1 MQAAEAAQSLGI
13 ADLRLPIGN
22 QQLEVD
28 KCIDLKDEGP
38 VLISDLKFQILRCQ
52 RRGL

>member
-28 KCIDLKDEGP
+28 N
-38 VLISDLKFQILRCQ
+38 VLT
-52 RRGL
+52 